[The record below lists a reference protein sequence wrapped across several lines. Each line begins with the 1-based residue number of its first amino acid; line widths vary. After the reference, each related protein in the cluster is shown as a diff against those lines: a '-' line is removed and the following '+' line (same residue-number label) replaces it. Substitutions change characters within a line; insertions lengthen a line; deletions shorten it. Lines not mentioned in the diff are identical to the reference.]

1 MTPSAVPS
9 VPVPD
14 RLHGAA
20 VGPAPFTRLVR
31 VAGDRA
37 MSSLA
42 RVLIR
47 VFFRGVEV
55 EHVERLGTHRPTVL
69 VADHRNGLVD
79 GLLLMAALPRYPRFL
94 GKSTLF
100 HNPLL
105 WPFLKVGGVVPIFRT
120 QDGGSPEGN
129 RRAFARCHRLLAG
142 GGMVAI
148 FPEGISHDEPTLQ
161 PLRTGAA
168 RIALSAAAGGVAD
181 VETVAVTL
189 IYDDKQRFRSRAL
202 VRVGVPRPTRPWV
215 DRYRDDEPGAV
226 RSLTAD
232 VAERLRQ
239 DGGEFDSW
247 AEADRCADIADVVAR
262 PTSVLPGQTALAD
275 RSEIVDA
282 LQRASRQPGR
292 RDAVASLDLAAASY
306 RELREA
312 VGLTD
317 AQVAADYRSGR
328 LRWRLARAVVAVV
341 AALPVAL
348 IGALIHAV
356 PYALVKVAGRVP
368 RNVGM
373 RATVKVL
380 GSFFLYALT
389 YAAIGMAVATSSG
402 AAWGVAAAVAA
413 PACGYVT
420 LRTVERVRRMDGAVT
435 GYRAVRGGGP
445 VSDLLRSRRAAVV
458 GAALVVMDGS
468 VPASP

>member
-1 MTPSAVPS
+1 ME
-9 VPVPD
+9 
-14 RLHGAA
+14 HG
-20 VGPAPFTRLVR
+20 
-31 VAGDRA
+31 
-37 MSSLA
+37 
-42 RVLIR
+42 
-47 VFFRGVEV
+47 
-55 EHVERLGTHRPTVL
+55 ERTSGTHRPTVL

-105 WPFLKVGGVVPIFRT
+105 WPFLKLGGVVPIYRT

-148 FPEGISHDEPTLQ
+148 FPEGISHDEPILQ

-202 VRVGVPRPTRPWV
+202 VRVGVPAPTRPWV
-215 DRYRDDEPGAV
+215 DRYRDDEPAAV
-226 RSLTAD
+226 RSLTDD

-292 RDAVASLDLAAASY
+292 RDRGGPSLDLAAASY
-306 RELREA
+306 RELLDGGRA
-312 VGLTD
+312 HD

-356 PYALVKVAGRVP
+356 PYGLVKVAGRVP
-368 RNVGM
+368 RQRGDAGHGQGAGQLLPL
-373 RATVKVL
+373 RPDLRRPSAWRWAPRRERRGAWPRPWPHRPAAT
-380 GSFFLYALT
+380 
-389 YAAIGMAVATSSG
+389 
-402 AAWGVAAAVAA
+402 
-413 PACGYVT
+413 
-420 LRTVERVRRMDGAVT
+420 
-435 GYRAVRGGGP
+435 
-445 VSDLLRSRRAAVV
+445 
-458 GAALVVMDGS
+458 
-468 VPASP
+468 

>member
-1 MTPSAVPS
+1 MTPSALPS

-14 RLHGAA
+14 QLHGRS
-20 VGPAPFTRLVR
+20 VRPAPLIRLVR
-31 VAGDRA
+31 GAGDRV

-55 EHVERLGTHRPTVL
+55 EHVERLGTGRPTVL

-105 WPFLKVGGVVPIFRT
+105 WPFLKVGGVVPIYRT

-129 RRAFARCHRLLAG
+129 RRAFARCHRLLAD

-168 RIALSAAAGGVAD
+168 RIALSAAATGVAD

-202 VRVGVPRPTRPWV
+202 VRVGVPRPTGPWL
-215 DRYRDDEPGAV
+215 DQYRIDEPGAV
-226 RSLTAD
+226 RSLTGD
-232 VAERLRQ
+232 VAQRLRQ

-247 AEADRCADIADVVAR
+247 AEADRYADIADVVAR
-262 PTSVLPGQTALAD
+262 CTSVLPGPVALVD
-275 RSEIVDA
+275 RSETVDI
-282 LQRASRQPGR
+282 LQRAAKMPGR
-292 RDAVASLDLAAASY
+292 RDAVESLGLAASSY
-306 RELREA
+306 RELLEA

-317 AQVAADYRSGR
+317 AQVAADYGSGR
-328 LRWRLARAVVAVV
+328 LRWSLARAVVAVV
-341 AALPVAL
+341 VALPVAL
-348 IGALIHAV
+348 IGALVHAV

-373 RATVKVL
+373 RATAKVL

-389 YAAIGMAVATSSG
+389 YAAVGVVVAMRWG
-402 AAWGVAAAVAA
+402 VAWGVAAAVAA
-413 PACGYVT
+413 PACGYVN
-420 LRTVERVRRMDGAVT
+420 LRTLERVRRMDGAVA

-458 GAALVVMDGS
+458 GAAHVVMAGS
-468 VPASP
+468 APTGP